1 MVARGGGSQ
10 AAPAAHARVQLW
22 PAGTPLACRRA
33 FLIDLDG
40 VIYRGQEPLP
50 GAADLLAYLERTGRS
65 YRLVTNNS
73 RLLPVQYAERLAGMG
88 MRVPSEAV
96 VTVGQATAV
105 YLGRVA
111 RPGARVLVIGGE
123 GIVRPLLAAG
133 FRLDDECPEWVVVG
147 LDVHVTYGRLQRAMR
162 ALDRGAGFIGTNPD
176 RRYPLETGFAP
187 GCGALLAFLEAA
199 TGRVPHVVGKPN
211 ETMLEVALA
220 GLGVAPASAAIIG
233 DGLATDIAAGRA
245 AGLGTVLVLTGV
257 TTAEEAAVARGTANE
272 PDYVFD
278 DLPALIAALTETSH
292 ALAGA

>member
-1 MVARGGGSQ
+1 M
-10 AAPAAHARVQLW
+10 
-22 PAGTPLACRRA
+22 
-33 FLIDLDG
+33 
-40 VIYRGQEPLP
+40 
-50 GAADLLAYLERTGRS
+50 
-65 YRLVTNNS
+65 
-73 RLLPVQYAERLAGMG
+73 
-88 MRVPSEAV
+88 
-96 VTVGQATAV
+96 
-105 YLGRVA
+105 
-111 RPGARVLVIGGE
+111 IGGE

-133 FRLDDECPEWVVVG
+133 FCLDDECPEWVVVG
-147 LDVHVTYGRLQRAMR
+147 LDVHVTYGRLQRAMQ

-233 DGLATDIAAGRA
+233 DGLSTDIAAGRA

-257 TTAEEAAVARGTANE
+257 TTAEEAAAARGTANE

-278 DLPALIAALTETSH
+278 DLPALIAATH
-292 ALAGA
+292 GDLARFGRRSKRRLSTGRPLLLLAAGPYTASGDTWVEGGDIAPNPRPLPSREGAPWRRMVP